1 MHHEF
6 QTDDFAQSFVGV
18 WRRITTEPRRFFQDM
33 PVSGGI
39 QNPLL
44 FAAIC
49 LAVGGIGFLLIG
61 PRGKAL
67 PFVLGSIVRSFVYAA
82 LFLVIARQVFSGVG
96 NYEATYR
103 VVAYSMAPFVL
114 YWIPVVGKLALLYSF
129 FLVFVG
135 LERVHGF
142 DAVRSV
148 LTLIL
153 SALVIGGVAWAFGLH
168 YGLLAAS
175 ATRAC

>member
-6 QTDDFAQSFVGV
+6 QTNDFTHSFVGV
-18 WRRITTEPRRFFQDM
+18 WKRITTEPRGFFQDM

-44 FAAIC
+44 FAATC
-49 LAVGGIGFLLIG
+49 LAISAVGFLIVG
-61 PRGKAL
+61 PKGKAL
-67 PFVLGSIVRSFVYAA
+67 PFIVEGIIRSFVYAA
-82 LFLVIARQVFSGVG
+82 LFVVIARQVFSGVG

-103 VVAYSMAPFVL
+103 VVAYAMAPFAVYWVPVL
-114 YWIPVVGKLALLYSF
+114 GKLALLYSF

-142 DAVRSV
+142 DATRSV
-148 LTLIL
+148 LTMIL
-153 SALVIGGVAWAFGLH
+153 SALVIGGIAWAFGMH
-168 YGLLAAS
+168 HGWMAAT
-175 ATRAC
+175 ATRGC